1 MSSADTSRRLPHD
14 DFTGR
19 PVTKEIPRFATS
31 EMFGRYRIEEK
42 VGGGGMGSVYRAYDT
57 ILERFVALKIPHFC
71 ASSDPELIARFQ
83 REAKAMATLN
93 HPNLCQVYDV
103 GNLDGTHYLTM
114 AFVEGET
121 LAKAL
126 GMLAFSIV
134 RVVDIARTIALAM
147 HEAHMAG
154 VVHRD
159 IKPANIMMDQR
170 GNPIIIDFGLAFE
183 PVVVDSNPGDPFIGT
198 PTYMSP
204 EQANGD
210 LVSIGPHSDIF
221 SLGVVLYRMLTNRLP
236 FEGSGHWLLTQIQT
250 QPPLAPRLISPQ
262 IPLELEG
269 ICLRCLSKS
278 PCERFASMAELATAL
293 ENLPSMK
300 QHLDRLL
307 VQKQSRTTLAPQRK
321 YDLFISYAPLDDHV
335 SPDDAKGWV
344 SKLIDDLAWRLCQ
357 LHGRTDEISFAV
369 SHDPI
374 HEGFVSEARR
384 FADSA
389 LILLIDSP
397 GFRNIVWNSP
407 EAERLR
413 TECSSRR
420 EDTICVERDR
430 PLESLRFP
438 GPEGQVSF
446 RFWNDIN
453 ELGANLLDGEGGKPL
468 QQRYY
473 AAIDDL
479 ARHIYS
485 RLMAFRSPATDLKPS
500 STGKRILRKKLRP
513 VIFLAETTEDIESKR
528 ERVRRYLDQSG
539 IDVVPR
545 NWLPRTTSEFCEA
558 VREELQAADLF
569 VQLLGS
575 HSGRLPSDGNESYAT
590 LQLRM
595 AQETGCAVMQW
606 RFPNILLAD
615 VADLQQRELLLG
627 PDVQRVALA
636 EFNRSIVE
644 QLDQISQKKQ
654 LPDAAIHAREF
665 PLVFVNIDPSDQA
678 LGECL
683 CSIFAERG
691 MALALPL
698 PMGHP
703 RDVLVDLEANLIDCD
718 ALLIAYA
725 VSPVQWAREQLRI
738 YRRILHKRNKPLR
751 SLAVL
756 EGPPSGKVPL
766 GMILPNML
774 TLDCR
779 NGIQPEKLE
788 QFLREIEQAGQRK

>member
-1 MSSADTSRRLPHD
+1 MTSADTSRRLPND

-57 ILERFVALKIPHFC
+57 TLERFVALKIPHFC
-71 ASSDPELIARFQ
+71 ASSAPELIERFQ

-93 HPNLCQVYDV
+93 HPNLCQVFDV
-103 GNLDGTHYLTM
+103 GNLDGIHYFTM

-121 LAKAL
+121 LAKAM
-126 GMLAFSIV
+126 GVRTFSIV
-134 RVVDIARTIALAM
+134 RVVDIVRTIALAM
-147 HEAHMAG
+147 HEAHLAG

-170 GNPIIIDFGLAFE
+170 DNPIIIDFGLAFE
-183 PVVVDSNPGDPFIGT
+183 SVVLESNQSDPFIGT
-198 PTYMSP
+198 PMYMSP

-210 LVSIGPHSDIF
+210 LDAIGPLSDIF

-236 FEGSGHWLLTQIQT
+236 FEGSGLWLLTQIQAQT
-250 QPPLAPRLISPQ
+250 PLSPRLISPQ
-262 IPLELEG
+262 IPIELEA

-278 PCERFASMAELATAL
+278 PHDRFASMAELATAL
-293 ENLPSMK
+293 ANLPSMN

-307 VQKQSRTTLAPQRK
+307 VQKQSRTTLAPNRK
-321 YDLFISYAPLDDHV
+321 YDLFVSYAPLDDHT
-335 SPDDAKGWV
+335 SPVEAKGWV
-344 SKLIDDLAWRLCQ
+344 SKLIEDLAWRLCQ

-374 HEGFVSEARR
+374 HEGLVSEAPR
-384 FADSA
+384 FSDSA

-397 GFRNIVWNSP
+397 GFRNIVWNRT

-413 TECSSRR
+413 TECSRRR
-420 EDTICVERDR
+420 EDTILVERDR
-430 PLESLRFP
+430 PLGSLLGP
-438 GPEGQVSF
+438 GPDGLVSF
-446 RFWNDIN
+446 RFWHDID
-453 ELGANLLDGEGGKPL
+453 EQGQSLLDGEGGKTF

-473 AAIDDL
+473 SAIDDL
-479 ARHIYS
+479 ARHVYS
-485 RLMAFRSPATDLKPS
+485 RLLSCRLAATDLKSFVP
-500 STGKRILRKKLRP
+500 GKRFNYKTKRS
-513 VIFLAETTEDIESKR
+513 VVFLAETTEDIESKR

-545 NWLPRTTSEFCEA
+545 TSLPRTTKEYCEA
-558 VREELQAADLF
+558 VREQLQASDLF

-575 HSGRLPSDGNESYAT
+575 HSGRLPPDGNESYAT

-595 AQETGCAVMQW
+595 AQQVGCTVMQW
-606 RFPNILLAD
+606 RFPNIALSN

-627 PDVQRVALA
+627 QEVQRVALA

-644 QLDQISQKKQ
+644 HLRQKQ
-654 LPDAAIHAREF
+654 LPDSSNFACDC
-665 PLVFVNIDPSDQA
+665 PLIFVNIEPTDQA
-678 LGECL
+678 LADSL
-683 CSIFAERG
+683 CPILSERG

-698 PMGHP
+698 PMGQP
-703 RDVLVDLEANLIDCD
+703 RDVLMDLEANLIDCD
-718 ALLIAYA
+718 ALLIAYGM
-725 VSPVQWAREQLRI
+725 SPVQWAREQLRI
-738 YRRILHKRNKPLR
+738 YRRIIHKRNKPLR
-751 SLAVL
+751 ALAVL

-774 TLDCR
+774 TIDCR
-779 NGIQPEKLE
+779 DGIEPRKLE
-788 QFLREIEQAGQRK
+788 QFLNEIELAGQRK